1 MEGTMAATRIPI
13 PEWAKTPKTD
23 NRLELSL
30 SEVDLVVRTVNC
42 LEDHGIFTVE
52 DLLTSTPKQLL
63 EIPNLGEKT
72 LDTIY
77 LALEK
82 IGFYRP
88 GTSARDAGVGP
99 VATQEL
105 CPVGRLNLRAASWKS
120 HHESISSRKPALGLI
135 LGLAIFTLCSRGS
148 AGRLDPLPRTRL

>member
-1 MEGTMAATRIPI
+1 MAVTRIPI
-13 PEWAKTPKTD
+13 PEWAKTQKSD

-52 DLLTSTPKQLL
+52 DLLNSTPKQLL

-72 LDTIY
+72 LETIY
-77 LALEK
+77 MALEK

-88 GTSARDAGVGP
+88 GRQPASP
-99 VATQEL
+99 VPIQL
-105 CPVGRLNLRAASWKS
+105 PPKNF
-120 HHESISSRKPALGLI
+120 ALLE
-135 LGLAIFTLCSRGS
+135 
-148 AGRLDPLPRTRL
+148 D

>member
-1 MEGTMAATRIPI
+1 MAVTRVPI
-13 PEWAKTPKTD
+13 PEWAKTQKTD

-30 SEVDLVVRTVNC
+30 SEIDLVVRTVNC
-42 LEDHGIFTVE
+42 LEDNGIFTVQ
-52 DLLTSTPKQLL
+52 DLLNSTPKELL

-88 GTSARDAGVGP
+88 GRQPDEP
-99 VATQEL
+99 VQFEL
-105 CPVGRLNLRAASWKS
+105 PIKNF
-120 HHESISSRKPALGLI
+120 AL
-135 LGLAIFTLCSRGS
+135 
-148 AGRLDPLPRTRL
+148 LDDEPE

>member
-1 MEGTMAATRIPI
+1 MAVTRVPI
-13 PEWAKTPKTD
+13 PEWAKTQKTD

-42 LEDHGIFTVE
+42 LEDHGIFTVQ
-52 DLLTSTPKQLL
+52 DLLNSTPQQLL

-88 GTSARDAGVGP
+88 GRQPSTP
-99 VATQEL
+99 VQVQL
-105 CPVGRLNLRAASWKS
+105 PPKGF
-120 HHESISSRKPALGLI
+120 ALLE
-135 LGLAIFTLCSRGS
+135 
-148 AGRLDPLPRTRL
+148 D